1 MDLYSPSSFSLDNI
15 QTILHIFVSVF
26 CGLAIRFFIS
36 ISGQNWINTSHHTIV
51 YALLPPITF
60 VVTKIISGNIA
71 LSLGMIGALSIVR
84 FRNPVKNPLELVMYF
99 GLITIGIACSVR
111 IKFGLLLTTV
121 IGLILIISKIY
132 NYLGN
137 KYNFNLPNLSFRD
150 GNYYNTAEITFSCP
164 IEKLNLNKNL
174 VQYIEDHDQNNFIY
188 RFASRDKESLDK
200 LISNVKENKNIK
212 NINVNY
218 IN

>member
-15 QTILHIFVSVF
+15 QTIIHIFVSVF

-84 FRNPVKNPLELVMYF
+84 FRNPVKNPFELIYEGELVKQ
-99 GLITIGIACSVR
+99 G
-111 IKFGLLLTTV
+111 
-121 IGLILIISKIY
+121 
-132 NYLGN
+132 
-137 KYNFNLPNLSFRD
+137 
-150 GNYYNTAEITFSCP
+150 
-164 IEKLNLNKNL
+164 
-174 VQYIEDHDQNNFIY
+174 
-188 RFASRDKESLDK
+188 
-200 LISNVKENKNIK
+200 
-212 NINVNY
+212 
-218 IN
+218 

>member
-15 QTILHIFVSVF
+15 VTLTHIFISVF
-26 CGLAIRFFIS
+26 CGIAIRIFIS

-51 YALLPPITF
+51 YALLPAITF

-111 IKFGLLLTTV
+111 IKFGLLLTIV
-121 IGLILIISKIY
+121 IGLILIITKIY
-132 NYLGN
+132 NYLAK
-137 KYNFNLPNLSFRD
+137 KYNFNLPNLSFGD
-150 GNYYNTAEITFSCP
+150 GNIYNIAEITFSCP
-164 IEKLNLNKNL
+164 IDSLNSKKQL
-174 VQYIEDHDQNNFIY
+174 VQYIEDYDQNNFIY
-188 RFASRDKESLDK
+188 RFASTNKQNLDE
-200 LISNVKENKNIK
+200 LISDVKKNKNIK